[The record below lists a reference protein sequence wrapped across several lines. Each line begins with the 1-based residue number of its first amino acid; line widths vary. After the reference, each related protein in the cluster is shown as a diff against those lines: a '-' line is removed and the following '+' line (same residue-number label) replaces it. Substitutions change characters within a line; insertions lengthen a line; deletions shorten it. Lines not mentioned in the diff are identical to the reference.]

1 MDNNNLN
8 IKGGKME
15 ELFNYISN
23 LGFPIVL
30 SIFLLARIESKLEKL
45 SKAIDELTSVIKNI
59 N

>member
-1 MDNNNLN
+1 
-8 IKGGKME
+8 ME

-45 SKAIDELTSVIKNI
+45 SKSIDELTTVIKTI